1 MEEASVVGKIIIQ
14 GKIHLMSPLII
25 GSGKDDYADI
35 EVLKD
40 VKGIPY
46 IPATSVIGV
55 LKHYFY
61 ENFPNDLTEETH
73 QFWGFSEKVKLN
85 GKPTQNSAQS
95 AFVCHD
101 LDTSNAP
108 IMVRDGVKI
117 DPQNQ
122 VAKKGAKYDYEI
134 VDRGAVFNIHWEVT
148 LRKQYDTE
156 TFKRILAT
164 IIELLK
170 SGTISFGAKTN
181 SGFGKC
187 KLKDIQV
194 SEFDFSK
201 KEDVLKWLKQDFT
214 NSKSYLNSNP
224 FLKEENSFCIE
235 AKFAVKNSIIVRS
248 YSEKINMPDAMSIS
262 SNGAFV
268 LPGTSIKGAIRNRAT
283 RILKTLYDDANK
295 ANDRIDDLFGIVVE
309 NGDKKKNKSRVLIE
323 ERKIE
328 RVNPEL
334 QNRIK
339 IDRFT
344 GGTVKTALFNS
355 MPLWPKD
362 KKSESVTIVIR
373 INKYKPWEA
382 GLMLQVLKDLWCED
396 LPIGGE
402 KSIGRGVLQGI
413 SANIKWD
420 GHEIVI
426 KSKDEELEI
435 NESIAADLEKFAN
448 SLVISIQDVV

>member
-1 MEEASVVGKIIIQ
+1 MEKASVVGKIIIK
-14 GKIHLMSPLII
+14 GKLHLKSPLVI
-25 GSGKDDYADI
+25 GSGKNDYADI

-40 VKGIPY
+40 VEGKPF

-55 LKHYFY
+55 LRHYFH
-61 ENFPNDLTEETH
+61 ENFPNDLSEETH
-73 QFWGFSEKVKLN
+73 QFWGFSNKIKLN
-85 GKPTQNSAQS
+85 GEQTHNSAQS

-101 LDTSNAP
+101 LYTPDAT
-108 IMVRDGVKI
+108 IMLRDGVKI

-122 VAKKGAKYDYEI
+122 VAKKEAKYDYEI
-134 VDRGAVFNIHWEVT
+134 IDRGAVFNIHWEVT
-148 LRKQYDTE
+148 LRKQYNAE
-156 TFKRILAT
+156 TFKRTLAT
-164 IIELLK
+164 IIEPLK

-201 KEDVLKWLKQDFT
+201 KEDVLKWLKQDFSS
-214 NSKSYLNSNP
+214 SKSYLDSIP
-224 FLKEENSFCIE
+224 FSKEDNSFCIE

-248 YSEKINMPDAMSIS
+248 YSEKINMPDAMSIT

-283 RILKTLYDDANK
+283 RILKTLYDDADEAK
-295 ANDRIDDLFGIVVE
+295 DRIDNLFGIVVE
-309 NGDKKKNKSRVLIE
+309 DGDKKKIRSRVLIE

-328 RVNPEL
+328 KVNPEL

-355 MPLWPKD
+355 MPLWPEGI
-362 KKSESVTIVIR
+362 KSESVTIVIK
-373 INKYKPWEA
+373 ISKYEPWEA

-402 KSIGRGVLQGI
+402 KNIGRGVLQGI
-413 SANIKWD
+413 SASIKWD
-420 GHEIVI
+420 GKEIVI
-426 KSKDEELEI
+426 KSKDKQLEI
-435 NESIAADLEKFAN
+435 DKSIAVELEKFAS
-448 SLVISIQDVV
+448 SLVIGIQDVV